1 MGRRLL
7 SIFCVAA
14 VAFLGGCVTKRE
26 TPLTVVAR
34 STQELRPVHIVYLTR
49 PPLPTHWRVE
59 NTSSADSDDLVRRAI
74 AVEAAF
80 AAEAASELKRL
91 FEADGLFRSVA
102 LDNAARLDMK
112 PPSLSRYLG
121 SRPSPPGEDVLYV
134 YPGSSG
140 VSCMQMGF
148 GFLSCSAALEMQT
161 IVYQGTPRRIVWAS
175 SQTVRVEA
183 TPESAR
189 EGWAKYWTEL
199 RARMVTEGIVMQGN
213 AAPKGS

>member
-1 MGRRLL
+1 VGRLFL
-7 SIFCVAA
+7 SIVCIATA
-14 VAFLGGCVTKRE
+14 AFLTGCVTKRE

-34 STQELRPVHIVYLTR
+34 SIQELRPVHIVYLTR

-59 NTSSADSDDLVRRAI
+59 NTSSADADDLARRAT
-74 AVEAAF
+74 AVESAF
-80 AAEAASELKRL
+80 AAEAPSELKRI
-91 FEADGLFRSVA
+91 FEADGLFLSVTV
-102 LDNAARLDMK
+102 DNAARLDMR

-121 SRPSPPGEDVLYV
+121 TRPSPRGEDVLYV

-140 VSCMQMGF
+140 VSCRQMGF
-148 GFLSCSAALEMQT
+148 GIMSCSAALELQT
-161 IVYQGTPRRIVWAS
+161 IVYQGAPRRLVWAS

-189 EGWAKYWTEL
+189 EGWANYWNEL
-199 RARMVTEGIVMQGN
+199 RARMVTEGIVLQGT